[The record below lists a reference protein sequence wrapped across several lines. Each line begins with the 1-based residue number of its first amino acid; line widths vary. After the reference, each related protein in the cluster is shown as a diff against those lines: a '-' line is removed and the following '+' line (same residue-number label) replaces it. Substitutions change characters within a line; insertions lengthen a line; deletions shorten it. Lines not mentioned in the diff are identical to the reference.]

1 MGHVFDERRLLSKY
15 CWLVKS
21 HQRYH
26 RGSCFNM
33 VVINNLHQNLFVA
46 LNAGSDEVLLKFRL
60 VLERGYI
67 LRLESGELV
76 HRLRL
81 CIIELSWL
89 LGESVSVELQ
99 ILSKSGLA
107 ELPAVPGRSLGRSCV
122 TAFSWSSFAP
132 SAILLGLVLRHLFG
146 SFGLL

>member
-33 VVINNLHQNLFVA
+33 VVINNFHQNLLVA
-46 LNAGSDEVLLKFRL
+46 LNAGSDEVLLKFHL
-60 VLERGYI
+60 VVERRYI
-67 LRLESGELV
+67 LRLESRELV

-81 CIIELSWL
+81 CVIELSWL
-89 LGESVSVELQ
+89 LGESVTVELRV
-99 ILSKSGLA
+99 LSKLGLA
-107 ELPAVPGRSLGRSCV
+107 ELPAIPGRSFGRCV
-122 TAFSWSSFAP
+122 TAFFRSPFGSSG
-132 SAILLGLVLRHLFG
+132 IIICLVLRQLFC

>member
-26 RGSCFNM
+26 RGSCFDM
-33 VVINNLHQNLFVA
+33 VVINNFHQNLLIA
-46 LNAGSDEVLLKFRL
+46 LNAGSDEVLLKFHL
-60 VLERGYI
+60 VVERRYI
-67 LRLESGELV
+67 LRLESRELV

-89 LGESVSVELQ
+89 LGESVTVELRV
-99 ILSKSGLA
+99 LSKLGLA
-107 ELPAVPGRSLGRSCV
+107 ELPAIPGRSFGCCV
-122 TAFSWSSFAP
+122 TAFFRSPFGSSG
-132 SAILLGLVLRHLFG
+132 IIICLVLRQLFC